1 VILKIAPSGVV
12 RSLEQLFAIAHA
24 MEHEAATRYAEFA
37 IQVRAS
43 GMRDLADLFERLA
56 EEERAHETSVVR
68 WSQQRSGKP
77 PNAAEIAW
85 EPPETIDEEALGELA
100 TSRLASAYRV
110 LSIAVRNEERAFA
123 FWSYVAAEAESPDV
137 QQAAEQMARE
147 ELEHVSLLRR
157 ARRQAY
163 HAERQV
169 SSRKRP
175 ESRAE
180 ILAQAA
186 GLERAL
192 AQQLDGLAARRTGE
206 DQSRLRDLAAQ
217 SRKMIEELS
226 RLSHDAEPELV
237 EATDMVAAAE
247 RLVELYLDIADQA
260 REEAIVDSAQ
270 SLAARAIAR
279 LAWLRSLA

>member
-1 VILKIAPSGVV
+1 MILKIAPSGVV
-12 RSLEQLFAIAHA
+12 RSLAQLFAIAHA

-37 IQVRAS
+37 TRVRAA
-43 GMRDLADLFERLA
+43 GMPDLADLFERLA
-56 EEERAHETSVVR
+56 EEERAHEAKVAH

-77 PNAAEIAW
+77 PDAADIAW

-100 TSRLASAYRV
+100 TSRLANAYRV

-123 FWSYVAAEAESPDV
+123 FWSYVAAEAESSDV

-157 ARRQAY
+157 ARRHAY

-169 SSRKRP
+169 RPRKRP

-180 ILAQAA
+180 VLAQAA

-192 AQQLDGLAARRTGE
+192 AQHLGGLAARLTGE
-206 DQSRLRDLAAQ
+206 GQSRVRDLAAQ
-217 SRKMIEELS
+217 SRMMIEEVSPLTPS
-226 RLSHDAEPELV
+226 ADSESVEPIDALAV
-237 EATDMVAAAE
+237 AE

-260 REEAIVDSAQ
+260 RDEAIVDSAQ